1 MINKKL
7 LKSHKFVCP
16 TDHTIVLPIILFSS
30 YFPTL
35 YSLLKYNE
43 AFCALFVL
51 PQSPQGC
58 KISICSTS
66 SQRIKLSR
74 KITKKKLKKIS
85 RKYISIVL
93 HSSLYLVLIL
103 LSIIVSYIAEIC
115 SMRLPQFGKLRK
127 KNSSRN
133 IFFKY
138 LKTFFDSL

>member
-30 YFPTL
+30 YSPTL

-74 KITKKKLKKIS
+74 KFTKKKTQKNFTKI
-85 RKYISIVL
+85 
-93 HSSLYLVLIL
+93 HFHCSSLIVIPCSNLVINNCL
-103 LSIIVSYIAEIC
+103 LHCRNLFNEIT
-115 SMRLPQFGKLRK
+115 SVWETKEK
-127 KNSSRN
+127 K
-133 IFFKY
+133 FFQEN
-138 LKTFFDSL
+138 FFIDI